1 MPRGLPV
8 VAVVVIMS
16 PGARHPIAALGVS
29 TMHWMFLPLKR
40 YADFTG
46 RSRRMEYWMFSLGL
60 AIAVL
65 LFVFVVFALVDVTE
79 TRDSP
84 AAIIL
89 FAGLG
94 ILAWLAIIVPSF
106 AVSVRRFHDQD
117 LSGWFVLLGFIPY
130 IGGLVMIVFMCLP
143 GTKGDNR
150 YGPDPLDPDG
160 VERLS
165 RVFD

>member
-1 MPRGLPV
+1 
-8 VAVVVIMS
+8 
-16 PGARHPIAALGVS
+16 
-29 TMHWMFLPLKR
+29 MHWMLLPLKR

-60 AIAVL
+60 AMAVF
-65 LFVFVVFALVDVTE
+65 LFICAMFASFDFRGNTE
-79 TRDSP
+79 DMGFP
-84 AAIIL
+84 AMVIL
-89 FAGLG
+89 FFGLG
-94 ILAWLAIIVPSF
+94 IVGWLAIIVPSF